1 MKLGGG
7 RPFLILFLSVFHLY
21 FHSDMDLICISILF
35 CICRNLED
43 AAKGADT
50 CRSWATIVLEEPS
63 KDNGA
68 TSQLS
73 EYPRLQYLANSAKKL
88 ANTKQWEAESEEY
101 ILESL

>member
-50 CRSWATIVLEEPS
+50 CKSWATIVLEEPS
-63 KDNGA
+63 KDN
-68 TSQLS
+68 LS
-73 EYPRLQYLANSAKKL
+73 ENPRLQYLANSAK
-88 ANTKQWEAESEEY
+88 
-101 ILESL
+101 

>member
-1 MKLGGG
+1 MQELG
-7 RPFLILFLSVFHLY
+7 
-21 FHSDMDLICISILF
+21 
-35 CICRNLED
+35 
-43 AAKGADT
+43 
-50 CRSWATIVLEEPS
+50 VLEEPS

-73 EYPRLQYLANSAKKL
+73 ENPRLQYLANSAKKL